1 MLKVHLHKH
10 PNVKQKIN
18 SDTIFYTV
26 NTHEELRQI
35 AQKAREIEDHISILT
50 ERRDVF
56 FEEQDK
62 SFSIQVDSK
71 SMMEVSLLVFMDKK
85 KTTDALFIHGSSVKD
100 PQLDNKILTLG
111 AKLLHDGSTKN
122 LVINGLSQEICTEKD
137 LAYPG
142 VEPWRVI
149 LESLGVSFVHQIQP
163 SLHTA
168 AESENLVDLAI
179 WNNWSSITIMAL
191 PHHLIR
197 CMCQI
202 VYFLHQKNA
211 THIKVYTRTFD
222 DIDWLVHASKPVLG
236 TGKSIEGTLYDH
248 IEAEFQRIEKY
259 MDPTGKGYTPHATLE
274 EVIEYIKKRDST
286 LTI

>member
-1 MLKVHLHKH
+1 MLKVRLHKY
-10 PNVKQKIN
+10 PSVKQKVD
-18 SDTIFYTV
+18 SDTLFYTV

-35 AQKAREIEDHISILT
+35 AQKAREIEHHISILT

-71 SMMEVSLLVFMDKK
+71 SMMEASLLVFMDKK
-85 KTTDALFIHGSSVKD
+85 KVTDALFIHGSSVKD
-100 PQLDNKILTLG
+100 LELDNKILTLG
-111 AKLLHDGSTKN
+111 AKLLHEGAANN
-122 LVINGLSQEICTEKD
+122 LVINGVSQEICTEKG

-142 VEPWRVI
+142 AEPWRST
-149 LESLGVSFVHQIQP
+149 LESLGVSYVHYTQP

-168 AESENLVDLAI
+168 EESANLVDLAL
-179 WNNWSSITIMAL
+179 WNNWSSVTIMAL
-191 PHHLIR
+191 PHHLLR

-202 VYFLHQKNA
+202 VYFLQQKNA
-211 THIKVYTRTFD
+211 THIKVYARTLD
-222 DIDWLVHASKPVLG
+222 DVDWLAYASKPVLG

-274 EVIEYIKKRDST
+274 EVIEYIKNRDSASAA
-286 LTI
+286 